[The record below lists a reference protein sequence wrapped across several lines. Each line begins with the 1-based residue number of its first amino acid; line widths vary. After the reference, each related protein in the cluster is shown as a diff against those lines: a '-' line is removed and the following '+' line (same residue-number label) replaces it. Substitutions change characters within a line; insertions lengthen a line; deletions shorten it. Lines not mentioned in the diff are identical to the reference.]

1 MKKKLEIPDIIGE
14 QRERIP
20 EDIKIFSDFFKERRK
35 KLMEKA
41 DLITE
46 LYNGVIFFE
55 NKIFTTLLLGE
66 SIKSNFYFEKI
77 KEDDRI
83 IFKKCIFENRL
94 IFENINRLDLA
105 IVFEEC
111 AFKNTVEFHNCN
123 FREIIF
129 QNVQGLF
136 DIRTT
141 NVNNSFFRF
150 LKST

>member
-1 MKKKLEIPDIIGE
+1 
-14 QRERIP
+14 
-20 EDIKIFSDFFKERRK
+20 
-35 KLMEKA
+35 MEKA

-55 NKIFTTLLLGE
+55 NKTFTTLLLGE

-83 IFKKCIFENRL
+83 VFKKCVFENRL
-94 IFENINRLDLA
+94 IFEDIQKSNLA
-105 IVFEEC
+105 IIFEEC
-111 AFKNTVEFHNCN
+111 TFENTVEFHNCN
-123 FREIIF
+123 FKEIIF

-141 NVNNSFFRF
+141 KTNNNFFKF
-150 LKST
+150 VKST